1 MSISCTPPEGIAIPR
16 MPVGE
21 RSFPKHFWLGVA
33 MAAMI
38 WGMLGVGA
46 TISVSSPIGVAAP
59 SLSISR

>member
-1 MSISCTPPEGIAIPR
+1 MSISCNPPEGITIPR
-16 MPVGE
+16 MSTGE

-33 MAAMI
+33 MATLI

-46 TISVSSPIGVAAP
+46 TISVSTPIGVTAP